1 MKYYLHILYV
11 LILIYSNNFVYCQCN
26 LLTVDAG
33 TNISICD
40 GQSVQIGGNPTA
52 DNGLLGSLSYSWS
65 PNLSITDP
73 SIANPIVN
81 PSSTTTYTVTVTRT
95 IGPQSCSESS
105 SIIVTVNPLPNVT
118 FSSLNDVC
126 LNKKLTN
133 IIYDVFF
140 KNIDYCKNTHL

>member
-1 MKYYLHILYV
+1 MKYLLYILCV
-11 LILIYSNNFVYCQCN
+11 LILICSNKFVYSQCN

-33 TNISICD
+33 ANISICD

-73 SIANPIVN
+73 TISNPIVN

-105 SIIVTVNPLPNVT
+105 SIIVTVNPLPTVSLST
-118 FSSLNDVC
+118 FNDVC
-126 LNKKLTN
+126 LNEPP
-133 IIYDVFF
+133 FF
-140 KNIDYCKNTHL
+140 LSSLWN